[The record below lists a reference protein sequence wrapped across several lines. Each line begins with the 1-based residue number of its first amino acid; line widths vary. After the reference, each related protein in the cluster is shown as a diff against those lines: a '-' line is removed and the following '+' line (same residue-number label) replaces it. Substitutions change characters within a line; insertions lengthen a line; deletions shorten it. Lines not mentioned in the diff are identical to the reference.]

1 MKFLDRND
9 PFFRKTWVR
18 VVSVAVPAFWG
29 LVEFYLQNAFWG
41 LLFCALAAY
50 AAYELFLRAKD

>member
-18 VVSVAVPAFWG
+18 WICVVLPMGWAG
-29 LVEFYLQNAFWG
+29 VELWNNSPSW
-41 LLFCALAAY
+41 ALMFAALGGY
-50 AAYELFLRAKD
+50 AAYELFLRAAD